1 MTSNPD
7 FVDMH
12 PGWGGEYSVV
22 QWTAPAAG
30 QYSFQGYF
38 GSGDIGDM
46 SYYIYDGSTLYSWL
60 NHSSGINDN
69 QNFSFNL
76 SMANGEKINFIVGVN
91 TNGSF
96 SYGTTE
102 FNLTIN
108 EGTSVPE
115 PTTMLFLGSG
125 LIGLVSLTRKLR
137 R

>member
-1 MTSNPD
+1 MSANPN
-7 FVDMH
+7 FVYMH
-12 PGWGGEYSVV
+12 PGWDGSSSVV

-60 NHSSGINDN
+60 NHPSDSN

-91 TNGSF
+91 TS
-96 SYGTTE
+96 GTWSME
-102 FNLTIN
+102 DGIKFNN
-108 EGTSVPE
+108 
-115 PTTMLFLGSG
+115 
-125 LIGLVSLTRKLR
+125 
-137 R
+137 